1 MANLQQTYS
10 GDLTSALAGTIA
22 KKVLDAARKEKKGPV
37 AKAQAEMEEP
47 DDSFPVKDIKTR
59 ELAGKIL
66 GSTVE
71 QKLNVVEFSVKQLKN
86 EVSALNS
93 NLVQSHQLIYDQ
105 NLMLGAK
112 FDQLLDHF
120 TANRELQEEI
130 SEDNKVKRKE
140 LELEKSNDLSD
151 TLKLSDN
158 KSESSSGGGGN
169 ITNRVLSKILGRLTR
184 GKFKGVKSRLKPIKS
199 LLRPKAA
206 AKVAL
211 KKYATK
217 GASKF
222 GLNLGVKG
230 LSKGGAKIAAKKLP
244 FGIGLAI
251 SSVFA
256 AQRLFQNPPDP
267 AGAALELASG
277 AAAFVPGIGT
287 AGSLAIDAGLAARDM
302 STPQY
307 ERGTGFAKSGYSMLH
322 GMEALVTKKDSSN
335 FSDTMML
342 NQDNQI
348 SYFAS
353 SVQSLAN
360 RTGTGREISSIIK
373 KSGLDYKFTNIPFAS
388 DVGNI
393 QQAATVKQP
402 TEALLK
408 DLNRRD
414 KNIVKAVNNT
424 SDPDDPTDPNDTTT
438 TTTPTNTPLGP
449 RAGYNSNGPL
459 SYPKQNK
466 RSVTFFGGQGADAS
480 GEHGVDF
487 SFNDYESNYAVFA
500 GEVTGAGKVPGSP
513 GYGNAVQI
521 RSVNPL
527 NPNDT
532 FEALYAHFPDN
543 GMAVRVGDKVR
554 VGDYLGKVGWNGVKG
569 PGGGAAMQGN
579 GAGNMSGPHTSLDFY
594 SSNGGG
600 WHPDASALTNAV
612 IQMEGKVP
620 TGYVPPIK
628 QSAKVLPSSKHQGPV
643 INGGGIG
650 GDDGLTKGPK
660 MSAADYYSLLAISS
674 LEDDDPQGRADVA
687 QALYNRL
694 EGHKAGSNYFQKDN
708 SLKSHIVAKQQF
720 EPTFYNKSDWHK
732 IVNMETAITA
742 IIMSKKGRERNW
754 TRDYAMK
761 ALMETEKSLLNPEL
775 QMKAAEHVKG
785 RTYFL
790 GTSEQ
795 DNMQSGDVLR
805 NPTDNFFSMWYD
817 ENNLYGQGGV
827 PSAASI
833 PSRMRTES
841 MIPPDGILADKISEP
856 AGPKGLIESLTDTD
870 GLSGIYM
877 NPINKIFGDQS
888 KLNEIERIS
897 SRMEDMED
905 GIPVQTV
912 VVTNTIIKNQNNT
925 RISSNTSKINPV
937 KSYQLAVLGA

>member
-47 DDSFPVKDIKTR
+47 DDSFPVKDTKTR

-151 TLKLSDN
+151 TLKLSDGKN
-158 KSESSSGGGGN
+158 ESSSGGGGN

-199 LLRPKAA
+199 LLRPKTA
-206 AKVAL
+206 AKSAL
-211 KKYATK
+211 KKYAAK

-277 AAAFVPGIGT
+277 AAAFVPGVGT

-373 KSGLDYKFTNIPFAS
+373 KSGLDYKFVNIPFAS

-393 QQAATVKQP
+393 QQAAAVKQP
-402 TEALLK
+402 TEALLNV
-408 DLNRRD
+408 LNRRD
-414 KNIVKAVNNT
+414 RNIVKMVNNT
-424 SDPDDPTDPNDTTT
+424 SEPDSDDPIDTNNPDNPDRPV
-438 TTTPTNTPLGP
+438 TP
-449 RAGYNSNGPL
+449 
-459 SYPKQNK
+459 
-466 RSVTFFGGQGADAS
+466 RSSSPPTGKTAITFSPDQGIDAS
-480 GEHGVDF
+480 GEPGLDF
-487 SFNDYESNYAVFA
+487 SFADRKNNYAVYD
-500 GEVTGAGKVPGSP
+500 GVVVETGPLYGA
-513 GYGNAVQI
+513 GYGNVVVI
-521 RSVNPL
+521 RSTDANGREF
-527 NPNDT
+527 D
-532 FEALYAHFPDN
+532 ALYAHFPD
-543 GMAVRVGDKVR
+543 GGIKVSP
-554 VGDYLGKVGWNGVKG
+554 GQKISKNDYLGPSGFAGKRG
-569 PGGGAAMQGN
+569 PGDSPAMQGN
-579 GAGNMSGPHTSLDFY
+579 GAGRMSGYHTSLDFFEPNTKPGEVTAPFAGRGELIQELLDGGGGG
-594 SSNGGG
+594 NGGG
-600 WHPDASALTNAV
+600 
-612 IQMEGKVP
+612 
-620 TGYVPPIK
+620 TG
-628 QSAKVLPSSKHQGPV
+628 GP
-643 INGGGIG
+643 
-650 GDDGLTKGPK
+650 GLTEGPK
-660 MSAADYYSLLAISS
+660 MNTADYYSLLAISA

-742 IIMSKKGRERNW
+742 LIMSKKGRERNW

-761 ALMETEKSLLNPEL
+761 VLMETEKSLLNPEL

-856 AGPKGLIESLTDTD
+856 AGPKGLIESLTDEEGFS
-870 GLSGIYM
+870 GLYM
-877 NPINKIFGDQS
+877 KPINFLNPFDNQS
-888 KLNEIERIS
+888 KLNEIEKIS
-897 SRMEDMED
+897 SSMEDMED

-925 RISSNTSKINPV
+925 RISSNTSKVNPV

>member
-47 DDSFPVKDIKTR
+47 DDSFPVKDTKTR

-151 TLKLSDN
+151 TLKLSDGKN
-158 KSESSSGGGGN
+158 ESSSGGGGN

-199 LLRPKAA
+199 LLRPKTA
-206 AKVAL
+206 AKSAL
-211 KKYATK
+211 KKYAAK

-277 AAAFVPGIGT
+277 AAAFVPGVGT

-373 KSGLDYKFTNIPFAS
+373 KSGLDYKFVNIPFAS

-393 QQAATVKQP
+393 QQAAAVKQP
-402 TEALLK
+402 TEALLNV
-408 DLNRRD
+408 LNRRD
-414 KNIVKAVNNT
+414 RNIVKMVNNT
-424 SDPDDPTDPNDTTT
+424 SEPDSDDPIDTNNPDNPDRPV
-438 TTTPTNTPLGP
+438 TP
-449 RAGYNSNGPL
+449 
-459 SYPKQNK
+459 
-466 RSVTFFGGQGADAS
+466 RSSSPPTGKTAITFSPDQGIDAS
-480 GEHGVDF
+480 GEPGLDF
-487 SFNDYESNYAVFA
+487 SFADRKNNYAVYD
-500 GEVTGAGKVPGSP
+500 GVVVETGPLYGA
-513 GYGNAVQI
+513 GYGNVVVI
-521 RSVNPL
+521 RSTDANGREF
-527 NPNDT
+527 D
-532 FEALYAHFPDN
+532 ALYAHFPD
-543 GMAVRVGDKVR
+543 GGIKVSP
-554 VGDYLGKVGWNGVKG
+554 GQKISKNDYLGPSGFAGKRG
-569 PGGGAAMQGN
+569 PGDSPAMQGN
-579 GAGNMSGPHTSLDFY
+579 GAGRMSGYHTSLDFFEPNTKPGEVTAPFAGRGELIQELLDGGGGG
-594 SSNGGG
+594 NGGG
-600 WHPDASALTNAV
+600 
-612 IQMEGKVP
+612 
-620 TGYVPPIK
+620 TG
-628 QSAKVLPSSKHQGPV
+628 GP
-643 INGGGIG
+643 
-650 GDDGLTKGPK
+650 GLTEGPK
-660 MSAADYYSLLAISS
+660 MNTADYYSLLAISA

-742 IIMSKKGRERNW
+742 LIMSKKGRERNW

-761 ALMETEKSLLNPEL
+761 VLMETEKSLLNPEL

-817 ENNLYGQGGV
+817 ENNPYGQGGV

-856 AGPKGLIESLTDTD
+856 AGPKGLIESLTDEEGFS
-870 GLSGIYM
+870 GLYM
-877 NPINKIFGDQS
+877 KPINFLNPFDNQS
-888 KLNEIERIS
+888 KLNEIEKIS
-897 SRMEDMED
+897 SSMEDMED

-925 RISSNTSKINPV
+925 RISSNTSKVNPV

>member
-151 TLKLSDN
+151 TLKLSDE
-158 KSESSSGGGGN
+158 KKESSSGGGGN

-199 LLRPKAA
+199 LLKPKTA
-206 AKVAL
+206 AKSAL
-211 KKYATK
+211 KKYAAK

-222 GLNLGVKG
+222 GLKLGVKG
-230 LSKGGAKIAAKKLP
+230 LSKGGAKVAAKKLP

-251 SSVFA
+251 SSIFA

-373 KSGLDYKFTNIPFAS
+373 KSGLDYKFVNIPFAS

-393 QQAATVKQP
+393 QQAAAIKQP
-402 TEALLK
+402 TEALLNV
-408 DLNRRD
+408 LNRRD

-424 SDPDDPTDPNDTTT
+424 SEPDSDDPIDTDNPDNPDRPV
-438 TTTPTNTPLGP
+438 TPRNP
-449 RAGYNSNGPL
+449 RSSSPPTGKTAI
-459 SYPKQNK
+459 
-466 RSVTFFGGQGADAS
+466 TFSPDQGIDAS
-480 GEHGVDF
+480 GEPGLDF
-487 SFNDYESNYAVFA
+487 SFADRKNNYAVYD
-500 GEVTGAGKVPGSP
+500 GVVVETGPLYGA
-513 GYGNAVQI
+513 GYGNVVVI
-521 RSVNPL
+521 RSTDANGREF
-527 NPNDT
+527 D
-532 FEALYAHFPDN
+532 ALYAHFPD
-543 GMAVRVGDKVR
+543 GGIKVSP
-554 VGDYLGKVGWNGVKG
+554 GQKISKNDYLGPSGFAGKRG
-569 PGGGAAMQGN
+569 PGDSPAMQGN
-579 GAGNMSGPHTSLDFY
+579 GAGRMSGYHTSLDFFEPNTKPGEVTAPFAGRGELIQELLDGGGGG
-594 SSNGGG
+594 NGGG
-600 WHPDASALTNAV
+600 
-612 IQMEGKVP
+612 
-620 TGYVPPIK
+620 TG
-628 QSAKVLPSSKHQGPV
+628 GP
-643 INGGGIG
+643 
-650 GDDGLTKGPK
+650 GLTEGPK
-660 MSAADYYSLLAISS
+660 MNTADYYSLLAISA

-742 IIMSKKGRERNW
+742 LIMSKKGRERNW

-795 DNMQSGDVLR
+795 VNMQSGDVLR

-856 AGPKGLIESLTDTD
+856 AGPKGLVESLTDTE

>member
-151 TLKLSDN
+151 TLKLSDE
-158 KSESSSGGGGN
+158 KKESSSGGGGN

-199 LLRPKAA
+199 LLKPKTA
-206 AKVAL
+206 AKSAL
-211 KKYATK
+211 KKYAAK

-222 GLNLGVKG
+222 GLKLGVKG
-230 LSKGGAKIAAKKLP
+230 LSKGGAKVAAKKLP

-251 SSVFA
+251 SSIFA

-373 KSGLDYKFTNIPFAS
+373 KSGLDYKFVNIPFAS

-393 QQAATVKQP
+393 QQAAAIKQP
-402 TEALLK
+402 TEALLNV
-408 DLNRRD
+408 LNRRD

-424 SDPDDPTDPNDTTT
+424 SEPDSDDPIDTDNPDNPDRPV
-438 TTTPTNTPLGP
+438 TPRNP
-449 RAGYNSNGPL
+449 RSSSPPTGKTAI
-459 SYPKQNK
+459 
-466 RSVTFFGGQGADAS
+466 TFSPDQGIDAS
-480 GEHGVDF
+480 GEPGLDF
-487 SFNDYESNYAVFA
+487 SFADRKNNYAVYD
-500 GEVTGAGKVPGSP
+500 GVVVETGPLYGA
-513 GYGNAVQI
+513 GYGNVVVI
-521 RSVNPL
+521 RSTDANGREF
-527 NPNDT
+527 D
-532 FEALYAHFPDN
+532 ALYAHFPD
-543 GMAVRVGDKVR
+543 GGIKVSP
-554 VGDYLGKVGWNGVKG
+554 GQKISKNDYLGPSGFAGKRG
-569 PGGGAAMQGN
+569 PGDSPAMQGN
-579 GAGNMSGPHTSLDFY
+579 GAGRMSGYHTSLDFFEPNTKPGEVTAPFAGRGELIQELLDGGGGG
-594 SSNGGG
+594 NGGG
-600 WHPDASALTNAV
+600 
-612 IQMEGKVP
+612 
-620 TGYVPPIK
+620 TG
-628 QSAKVLPSSKHQGPV
+628 GP
-643 INGGGIG
+643 
-650 GDDGLTKGPK
+650 GLTEGPK
-660 MSAADYYSLLAISS
+660 MNTADYYSLLAISA

-742 IIMSKKGRERNW
+742 LIMSKKGRERNW

-761 ALMETEKSLLNPEL
+761 VLMETEKSLLNPEL

-856 AGPKGLIESLTDTD
+856 AGPKGLVESLTDTE

>member
-151 TLKLSDN
+151 TLKLSDE
-158 KSESSSGGGGN
+158 KKESSSGGGN

-199 LLRPKAA
+199 LLKPKTA
-206 AKVAL
+206 AKSAL
-211 KKYATK
+211 KKYAAK

-222 GLNLGVKG
+222 GLKLGVKG
-230 LSKGGAKIAAKKLP
+230 LSKGGAKVAAKKLP

-251 SSVFA
+251 SSIFA

-373 KSGLDYKFTNIPFAS
+373 KSGLDYKFVNIPFAS

-393 QQAATVKQP
+393 QQASAVKQP
-402 TEALLK
+402 TEALLNV
-408 DLNRRD
+408 LNRRD
-414 KNIVKAVNNT
+414 RNIVKMVNNT
-424 SDPDDPTDPNDTTT
+424 SEPDSDDPIDTDNPDNPDRPV
-438 TTTPTNTPLGP
+438 TPRNP
-449 RAGYNSNGPL
+449 RSSSPPTGKTAI
-459 SYPKQNK
+459 
-466 RSVTFFGGQGADAS
+466 TFSPDQGIDAS
-480 GEHGVDF
+480 GEPGLDF
-487 SFNDYESNYAVFA
+487 SFADRKNNYAVYD
-500 GEVTGAGKVPGSP
+500 GVVVETGPLYGA
-513 GYGNAVQI
+513 GYGNVVVI
-521 RSVNPL
+521 RSTDANGREF
-527 NPNDT
+527 D
-532 FEALYAHFPDN
+532 ALYAHFPD
-543 GMAVRVGDKVR
+543 GGIKVSP
-554 VGDYLGKVGWNGVKG
+554 GQKISKNDYLGPSGFAGKRG
-569 PGGGAAMQGN
+569 PGDSPAMQGN
-579 GAGNMSGPHTSLDFY
+579 GAGRMSGYHTSLDFFEPNTKPGEVTAPFAGRGELIQELLDGGGGG
-594 SSNGGG
+594 NGGG
-600 WHPDASALTNAV
+600 
-612 IQMEGKVP
+612 
-620 TGYVPPIK
+620 TG
-628 QSAKVLPSSKHQGPV
+628 GP
-643 INGGGIG
+643 
-650 GDDGLTKGPK
+650 GLTEGPK
-660 MSAADYYSLLAISS
+660 MNTADYYSLLAISA

-742 IIMSKKGRERNW
+742 LIMSKKGRERNW

-795 DNMQSGDVLR
+795 VNMQSGDVLR

-856 AGPKGLIESLTDTD
+856 AGPKGLVESLTDTE

>member
-47 DDSFPVKDIKTR
+47 DDSFPVKDTKTR

-151 TLKLSDN
+151 TLKLSDGKN
-158 KSESSSGGGGN
+158 ESSSGGGGN

-199 LLRPKAA
+199 LLRPKTA
-206 AKVAL
+206 AKSAL
-211 KKYATK
+211 KKYAAK

-277 AAAFVPGIGT
+277 AAAFVPGVGT

-373 KSGLDYKFTNIPFAS
+373 KSGLDYKFVNIPFAS

-393 QQAATVKQP
+393 QQAAAVKQP
-402 TEALLK
+402 TEALLNV
-408 DLNRRD
+408 LNRRD
-414 KNIVKAVNNT
+414 RNIVKMVNNT
-424 SDPDDPTDPNDTTT
+424 SEPDSDDPIDTDNPDNPDRPV
-438 TTTPTNTPLGP
+438 TP
-449 RAGYNSNGPL
+449 
-459 SYPKQNK
+459 
-466 RSVTFFGGQGADAS
+466 RSSSPPTGKTAITFSPDQGIDAS
-480 GEHGVDF
+480 GEPGLDF
-487 SFNDYESNYAVFA
+487 SFADRKNNYAVYD
-500 GEVTGAGKVPGSP
+500 GVVVETGPLYGA
-513 GYGNAVQI
+513 GYGNVVVI
-521 RSVNPL
+521 RSTDANGREF
-527 NPNDT
+527 D
-532 FEALYAHFPDN
+532 ALYAHFPD
-543 GMAVRVGDKVR
+543 GGIKVSP
-554 VGDYLGKVGWNGVKG
+554 GQKISKNDYLGPSGFAGKRG
-569 PGGGAAMQGN
+569 PGDSPAMQGN
-579 GAGNMSGPHTSLDFY
+579 GAGRMSGYHTSLDFFEPNTKPGEVTAPFAGRGELIQELLDGGGGGG
-594 SSNGGG
+594 NGGG
-600 WHPDASALTNAV
+600 
-612 IQMEGKVP
+612 
-620 TGYVPPIK
+620 TG
-628 QSAKVLPSSKHQGPV
+628 GP
-643 INGGGIG
+643 
-650 GDDGLTKGPK
+650 GLTEGPK
-660 MSAADYYSLLAISS
+660 MNTADYYSLLAISA

-742 IIMSKKGRERNW
+742 LIMSKKGRERNW

-761 ALMETEKSLLNPEL
+761 VLMETEKSLLNPEL

-817 ENNLYGQGGV
+817 ENNPYGQGGV

-856 AGPKGLIESLTDTD
+856 AGPKGLIESLTDEEGFS
-870 GLSGIYM
+870 GLYM
-877 NPINKIFGDQS
+877 KPINFLNPFDNQS
-888 KLNEIERIS
+888 KLNEIEKIS
-897 SRMEDMED
+897 SSMEDMED

-925 RISSNTSKINPV
+925 RISSNTSKVNPV

>member
-151 TLKLSDN
+151 TLKLSDE
-158 KSESSSGGGGN
+158 KKESSSGGGN

-199 LLRPKAA
+199 LLKPKTA
-206 AKVAL
+206 AKSAL
-211 KKYATK
+211 KKYAAK

-222 GLNLGVKG
+222 GLKLGVKG
-230 LSKGGAKIAAKKLP
+230 LSKGGAKVAAKKLP

-251 SSVFA
+251 SSIFA

-373 KSGLDYKFTNIPFAS
+373 KSGLDYKFVNIPFAS

-393 QQAATVKQP
+393 QQASAVKQP
-402 TEALLK
+402 TEALLNV
-408 DLNRRD
+408 LNRRD
-414 KNIVKAVNNT
+414 RNIVKMVNNT
-424 SDPDDPTDPNDTTT
+424 SEPDSDDPIDTDNPDNPDRPV
-438 TTTPTNTPLGP
+438 TPRNP
-449 RAGYNSNGPL
+449 RSSSPPTGKTAI
-459 SYPKQNK
+459 
-466 RSVTFFGGQGADAS
+466 TFSPDQGIDAS
-480 GEHGVDF
+480 GEPGLDF
-487 SFNDYESNYAVFA
+487 SFADRKNNYAVYD
-500 GEVTGAGKVPGSP
+500 GVVVETGPLYGA
-513 GYGNAVQI
+513 GYGNVVVI
-521 RSVNPL
+521 RSTDANGREF
-527 NPNDT
+527 D
-532 FEALYAHFPDN
+532 ALYAHFPD
-543 GMAVRVGDKVR
+543 GGIKVSP
-554 VGDYLGKVGWNGVKG
+554 GQKISKNDYLGPSGFAGKRG
-569 PGGGAAMQGN
+569 PGDSPAMQGN
-579 GAGNMSGPHTSLDFY
+579 GAGRMSGYHTSLDFFEPNTKPGEVTAPFAGRGELIQELLDGGGG
-594 SSNGGG
+594 NGGG
-600 WHPDASALTNAV
+600 
-612 IQMEGKVP
+612 
-620 TGYVPPIK
+620 TG
-628 QSAKVLPSSKHQGPV
+628 GP
-643 INGGGIG
+643 
-650 GDDGLTKGPK
+650 GLTEGPK
-660 MSAADYYSLLAISS
+660 MNTADYYSLLAISA

-742 IIMSKKGRERNW
+742 LIMSKKGRERNW

-761 ALMETEKSLLNPEL
+761 VLMETEKSLLNPEL

-795 DNMQSGDVLR
+795 VNMQSGDVLR

-856 AGPKGLIESLTDTD
+856 AGPKGLVESLTDTE

>member
-151 TLKLSDN
+151 TLKLSDGKN
-158 KSESSSGGGGN
+158 ESSSGGGGN
-169 ITNRVLSKILGRLTR
+169 ITNRVLSKILGRLTG

-199 LLRPKAA
+199 LLKPKTA
-206 AKVAL
+206 AKSAL
-211 KKYATK
+211 KKYAAK

-230 LSKGGAKIAAKKLP
+230 LSKGGAKVAAKKLP

-251 SSVFA
+251 SSIFA

-373 KSGLDYKFTNIPFAS
+373 KSGLDYKFVNIPFAS

-393 QQAATVKQP
+393 QQAAAVKQP
-402 TEALLK
+402 TEALLNV
-408 DLNRRD
+408 LNRRD
-414 KNIVKAVNNT
+414 RNIVKMVNNT
-424 SDPDDPTDPNDTTT
+424 SDSDSDNTQDTDDTTT
-438 TTTPTNTPLGP
+438 TTNNPAVPLGI
-449 RAGYNSNGPL
+449 NSEYDPNGPM
-459 SYPKQNK
+459 SYPKLPKQA
-466 RSVTFFGGQGADAS
+466 VTFFGGQGRDAS
-480 GEHGVDF
+480 GEKGVDF
-487 SFNDYESNYAVFA
+487 SSNDYKNNYATFA
-500 GEVTGAGKVPGSP
+500 GEVIAIGPVSGSP
-513 GYGNAVQI
+513 AYGNSVQI
-521 RSVNPL
+521 RSVNPFDA
-527 NPNDT
+527 NDT
-532 FEALYAHFPDN
+532 FDSLYAHFPN
-543 GMAVRVGDKVR
+543 GGIAVKVGDNVKI
-554 VGDYLGKVGWNGVKG
+554 GDYLGKVGYAEV
-569 PGGGAAMQGN
+569 GGGKAAMQGN
-579 GAGNMSGPHTSLDFY
+579 GAGNMSGWHTSLDFY

-600 WHPDASALTNAV
+600 WHPDADKLSNLV
-612 IQMEGKVP
+612 IEMEGDAP
-620 TGYVPPIK
+620 TGYVPP
-628 QSAKVLPSSKHQGPV
+628 PDGG
-643 INGGGIG
+643 GGGIG
-650 GDDGLTKGPK
+650 GDDGLTEGPK
-660 MSAADYYSLLAISS
+660 MSTADYYSLLAISA

-742 IIMSKKGRERNW
+742 LIMSKKGRERNW
-754 TRDYAMK
+754 TRDYAIK
-761 ALMETEKSLLNPEL
+761 TLMETEKSLLNPEL

-856 AGPKGLIESLTDTD
+856 AGPKGLIESLTDEEGFS
-870 GLSGIYM
+870 GLYM
-877 NPINKIFGDQS
+877 KPINFLNPFDNQS
-888 KLNEIERIS
+888 KLNEIEKIS
-897 SRMEDMED
+897 SSMEDMED

-925 RISSNTSKINPV
+925 RISSNTSKVNPV

>member
-1 MANLQQTYS
+1 M
-10 GDLTSALAGTIA
+10 
-22 KKVLDAARKEKKGPV
+22 
-37 AKAQAEMEEP
+37 
-47 DDSFPVKDIKTR
+47 
-59 ELAGKIL
+59 
-66 GSTVE
+66 
-71 QKLNVVEFSVKQLKN
+71 
-86 EVSALNS
+86 
-93 NLVQSHQLIYDQ
+93 
-105 NLMLGAK
+105 
-112 FDQLLDHF
+112 
-120 TANRELQEEI
+120 
-130 SEDNKVKRKE
+130 
-140 LELEKSNDLSD
+140 
-151 TLKLSDN
+151 
-158 KSESSSGGGGN
+158 
-169 ITNRVLSKILGRLTR
+169 
-184 GKFKGVKSRLKPIKS
+184 
-199 LLRPKAA
+199 
-206 AKVAL
+206 
-211 KKYATK
+211 
-217 GASKF
+217 
-222 GLNLGVKG
+222 NLGVKG

-373 KSGLDYKFTNIPFAS
+373 KSGLDYKFVNIPFAS

-393 QQAATVKQP
+393 QQAAAVKQP
-402 TEALLK
+402 TEALLNV
-408 DLNRRD
+408 LNRRD
-414 KNIVKAVNNT
+414 RNIVKMVNNT
-424 SDPDDPTDPNDTTT
+424 SDPTKDSNTTT
-438 TTTPTNTPLGP
+438 TTDPTDTDDEDKTVTKSPISTPTGNT
-449 RAGYNSNGPL
+449 AI
-459 SYPKQNK
+459 
-466 RSVTFFGGQGADAS
+466 TFSKEQGIDAS
-480 GEHGVDF
+480 GEPGLDF
-487 SFNDYESNYAVFA
+487 SFGDYKSNYSLFDGVVV
-500 GEVTGAGKVPGSP
+500 ETGKLYGN
-513 GYGNAVQI
+513 GYGNVVTV
-521 RSVNPL
+521 RSKDPST
-527 NPNDT
+527 DRE
-532 FEALYAHFPDN
+532 FDAMYAHFED
-543 GMAVRVGDKVR
+543 GTIAVKAGDKIKANQ
-554 VGDYLGKVGWNGVKG
+554 YLGPVGWDTTNNR
-569 PGGGAAMQGN
+569 PAP
-579 GAGNMSGPHTSLDFY
+579 GAGNMTGPHTSLDFFEPNTKPGEITNPY
-594 SSNGGG
+594 GDRGHIIESLLKGG
-600 WHPDASALTNAV
+600 
-612 IQMEGKVP
+612 VP
-620 TGYVPPIK
+620 TKKGGK
-628 QSAKVLPSSKHQGPV
+628 
-643 INGGGIG
+643 GGIG
-650 GDDGLTKGPK
+650 GPGLTEGPK
-660 MSAADYYSLLAISS
+660 MSTADYYSLLSISA

-742 IIMSKKGRERNW
+742 LIMSEKGRKRNW
-754 TRDYAMK
+754 TRDYALK
-761 ALMETEKSLLNPEL
+761 ALMETEKSLLNPKL

-856 AGPKGLIESLTDTD
+856 AGPKGLIESLTDTE

-877 NPINKIFGDQS
+877 NPINKIFGNQS

-897 SRMEDMED
+897 SSMEDMED

-925 RISSNTSKINPV
+925 RISSNTSKVNPV

>member
-37 AKAQAEMEEP
+37 AKAQDEMEEP
-47 DDSFPVKDIKTR
+47 DDSFPVKDTKTR

-151 TLKLSDN
+151 TLKLSDGKN
-158 KSESSSGGGGN
+158 ESSSGGGGN

-199 LLRPKAA
+199 LLKPKTA
-206 AKVAL
+206 AKSAL
-211 KKYATK
+211 KKYAAK

-230 LSKGGAKIAAKKLP
+230 LSKGLSKGGAKVAAKKLP

-373 KSGLDYKFTNIPFAS
+373 KSGLDYKFVNIPFAS

-393 QQAATVKQP
+393 QQAAAIKQP
-402 TEALLK
+402 TEALLNV
-408 DLNRRD
+408 LNRRD

-424 SDPDDPTDPNDTTT
+424 SEPDSDDPIDTDNQDNPDDEDKTVTKSPIS
-438 TTTPTNTPLGP
+438 TPTGNT
-449 RAGYNSNGPL
+449 AI
-459 SYPKQNK
+459 
-466 RSVTFFGGQGADAS
+466 TFSKEQGIDAS
-480 GEHGVDF
+480 GEPGLDF
-487 SFNDYESNYAVFA
+487 SFGDYKSNYSLFDGVVV
-500 GEVTGAGKVPGSP
+500 ETGKLYGN
-513 GYGNAVQI
+513 GYGNVVTV
-521 RSVNPL
+521 RSKDPSNGREF
-527 NPNDT
+527 D
-532 FEALYAHFPDN
+532 AMYAHFED
-543 GMAVRVGDKVR
+543 GTIAVKAGDKIKANQ
-554 VGDYLGKVGWNGVKG
+554 YLGPVGWDTTNNR
-569 PGGGAAMQGN
+569 PAP
-579 GAGNMSGPHTSLDFY
+579 GAGNMTGPHTSLDFFEPNTKPGEVTNPY
-594 SSNGGG
+594 GDRGHIIESLLQGGVPTKEGGG
-600 WHPDASALTNAV
+600 
-612 IQMEGKVP
+612 GG
-620 TGYVPPIK
+620 TG
-628 QSAKVLPSSKHQGPV
+628 GP
-643 INGGGIG
+643 
-650 GDDGLTKGPK
+650 GLTEGPK
-660 MSAADYYSLLAISS
+660 MNTADYYSLLAISA

-742 IIMSKKGRERNW
+742 LIMSKKGRERNW

-856 AGPKGLIESLTDTD
+856 AGPKGLIESLTDEEGFS
-870 GLSGIYM
+870 GLYM
-877 NPINKIFGDQS
+877 KPINFLNPFDNQS
-888 KLNEIERIS
+888 KLNEIEKIS
-897 SRMEDMED
+897 SSMEDMED

-925 RISSNTSKINPV
+925 RISSNTSKVNPV

>member
-151 TLKLSDN
+151 TLKLSDE
-158 KSESSSGGGGN
+158 KKESSSGGGN

-199 LLRPKAA
+199 LLKPKTA
-206 AKVAL
+206 AKSAL
-211 KKYATK
+211 KKYAAK

-222 GLNLGVKG
+222 GLKLGVKG
-230 LSKGGAKIAAKKLP
+230 LSKGGAKVAAKKLP

-373 KSGLDYKFTNIPFAS
+373 KSGLDYKFVNIPFAS

-393 QQAATVKQP
+393 QQASAVKQP
-402 TEALLK
+402 TEALLNV
-408 DLNRRD
+408 LNRRD
-414 KNIVKAVNNT
+414 RNIVKMVNNT
-424 SDPDDPTDPNDTTT
+424 SEPDSDDPIDTDNPDNPDRPV
-438 TTTPTNTPLGP
+438 TPRNP
-449 RAGYNSNGPL
+449 RSSSPPTGKTAI
-459 SYPKQNK
+459 
-466 RSVTFFGGQGADAS
+466 TFSPDQGIDAS
-480 GEHGVDF
+480 GEPGLDF
-487 SFNDYESNYAVFA
+487 SFADRKNNYAVYD
-500 GEVTGAGKVPGSP
+500 GVVVETGPLYGA
-513 GYGNAVQI
+513 GYGNVVVI
-521 RSVNPL
+521 RSTDANGREF
-527 NPNDT
+527 D
-532 FEALYAHFPDN
+532 ALYAHFPD
-543 GMAVRVGDKVR
+543 GGIKVSP
-554 VGDYLGKVGWNGVKG
+554 GQKISKNDYLGPSGFAGKRG
-569 PGGGAAMQGN
+569 PGDSPAMQGN
-579 GAGNMSGPHTSLDFY
+579 GAGRMSGYHTSLDFFEPNTKPGEVTAPFAGRGELIQELLDGGGGG
-594 SSNGGG
+594 NGGG
-600 WHPDASALTNAV
+600 
-612 IQMEGKVP
+612 
-620 TGYVPPIK
+620 TG
-628 QSAKVLPSSKHQGPV
+628 GP
-643 INGGGIG
+643 
-650 GDDGLTKGPK
+650 GLTEGPK
-660 MSAADYYSLLAISS
+660 MNTADYYSLLAISA

-742 IIMSKKGRERNW
+742 LIMSKKGRERNW

-795 DNMQSGDVLR
+795 VNMQSGDVLR

-856 AGPKGLIESLTDTD
+856 AGPKGLVESLTDTE

-925 RISSNTSKINPV
+925 RISSNTSKVNPV

>member
-158 KSESSSGGGGN
+158 KNESSSGGGGN
-169 ITNRVLSKILGRLTR
+169 ITNRVLSKILGRLSR
-184 GKFKGVKSRLKPIKS
+184 GKFKGIKSRLKPLKS
-199 LLRPKAA
+199 ILKPKAA

-211 KKYATK
+211 KKYAAK

-307 ERGTGFAKSGYSMLH
+307 ERGTGFAKKGYSVLH

-402 TEALLK
+402 TEALLN

-424 SDPDDPTDPNDTTT
+424 SDPDDPTNPNDPTNTNTPTTT
-438 TTTPTNTPLGP
+438 NTPTNTPLGP
-449 RAGYNSNGPL
+449 RAGYSSNGPL

-466 RSVTFFGGQGADAS
+466 RSVTFFKGQGADAS

-487 SFNDYESNYAVFA
+487 SFNDYNNNYAIFA
-500 GEVTGAGKVPGSP
+500 GEVISAGKVPGYP
-513 GYGNAVQI
+513 GYGNAVQV
-521 RSVNPL
+521 RSINPL

-532 FEALYAHFPDN
+532 FESLYAHFPDN
-543 GMAVRVGDKVR
+543 GMAVRVGDKVK
-554 VGDYLGKVGWNGVKG
+554 VGDYLGKVGWNGVRG
-569 PGGGAAMQGN
+569 PGGDAAMQGN

-600 WHPDASALTNAV
+600 WHPDASALTNLV

-620 TGYVPPIK
+620 TGYTPPIK
-628 QSAKVLPSSKHQGPV
+628 QSASVLPSSNHQGPV
-643 INGGGIG
+643 INGGGGIG
-650 GDDGLTKGPK
+650 GSDSYGAGLKYKSPVIGYPNYEKPK
-660 MSAADYYSLLAISS
+660 DIYGQFYARIYKAAKAAG
-674 LEDDDPQGRADVA
+674 DPFPEVVAA
-687 QALYNRL
+687 QAVEESDFGRSTLAVEANNLFGQDAPPDYPSSKKYVYIDPE
-694 EGHKAGSNYFQKDN
+694 EGKH
-708 SLKSHIVAKQQF
+708 
-720 EPTFYNKSDWHK
+720 
-732 IVNMETAITA
+732 TAIKFDSFEESVRYRVRIWKQYYGDAKTPSEA
-742 IIMSKKGRERNW
+742 IANIASAGYNPHAIYPGKIN
-754 TRDYAMK
+754 AV
-761 ALMETEKSLLNPEL
+761 MEEYGIVP
-775 QMKAAEHVKG
+775 G
-785 RTYFL
+785 
-790 GTSEQ
+790 
-795 DNMQSGDVLR
+795 QS
-805 NPTDNFFSMWYD
+805 NPTANDVSPTNQTIF
-817 ENNLYGQGGV
+817 
-827 PSAASI
+827 
-833 PSRMRTES
+833 
-841 MIPPDGILADKISEP
+841 ADKVSGP
-856 AGPKGLIESLTDTD
+856 AGPKGLIKSLTDEEGFS
-870 GLSGIYM
+870 GLYM
-877 NPINKIFGDQS
+877 KPINFLNPFDNQS

-897 SRMEDMED
+897 SSMEDMED

-925 RISSNTSKINPV
+925 RISSNTSKVNPV

>member
-151 TLKLSDN
+151 TLKLSDE
-158 KSESSSGGGGN
+158 KKESSSGGGGN

-199 LLRPKAA
+199 LLKPKTA
-206 AKVAL
+206 AKSAL
-211 KKYATK
+211 KKYAAK

-230 LSKGGAKIAAKKLP
+230 LSKGGAKVAAKKLP

-251 SSVFA
+251 SSIFA

-373 KSGLDYKFTNIPFAS
+373 KSGLDYKFVNIPFAS

-393 QQAATVKQP
+393 QQASAVKQP
-402 TEALLK
+402 TEALLNV
-408 DLNRRD
+408 LNRRD

-424 SDPDDPTDPNDTTT
+424 SEPDSDDPIDTDNPDNPDRPV
-438 TTTPTNTPLGP
+438 TPSNP
-449 RAGYNSNGPL
+449 RSSSPPTGKTAI
-459 SYPKQNK
+459 
-466 RSVTFFGGQGADAS
+466 TFSPDQGIDAS
-480 GEHGVDF
+480 GEPGLDF
-487 SFNDYESNYAVFA
+487 SFADRKNNYAVYD
-500 GEVTGAGKVPGSP
+500 GVVVETGPLYGA
-513 GYGNAVQI
+513 GYGNVVVI
-521 RSVNPL
+521 RSTDANGREF
-527 NPNDT
+527 D
-532 FEALYAHFPDN
+532 ALYAHFPD
-543 GMAVRVGDKVR
+543 GGIKVSP
-554 VGDYLGKVGWNGVKG
+554 GQKISKNDYLGPSGFAGKRG
-569 PGGGAAMQGN
+569 PGDSPAMQGN
-579 GAGNMSGPHTSLDFY
+579 GAGRMSGYHTSLDFFEPNTKPGEVTAPFAGRGELIQELLDGGGGGG
-594 SSNGGG
+594 NGGG
-600 WHPDASALTNAV
+600 
-612 IQMEGKVP
+612 
-620 TGYVPPIK
+620 TG
-628 QSAKVLPSSKHQGPV
+628 GP
-643 INGGGIG
+643 
-650 GDDGLTKGPK
+650 GLTEGPK
-660 MSAADYYSLLAISS
+660 MNTADYYSLLAISA

-742 IIMSKKGRERNW
+742 LIMSKKGRERNW

-856 AGPKGLIESLTDTD
+856 AGPKGLIESLTDEEGFS
-870 GLSGIYM
+870 GLYM
-877 NPINKIFGDQS
+877 KPINFLNPFDNQS
-888 KLNEIERIS
+888 KLNEIEKIS
-897 SRMEDMED
+897 SSMEDMED

-925 RISSNTSKINPV
+925 RISSNTSKVNPV

>member
-151 TLKLSDN
+151 TLKLSDE
-158 KSESSSGGGGN
+158 KKESSSGGGN

-199 LLRPKAA
+199 LLKPKTA
-206 AKVAL
+206 AKSAL
-211 KKYATK
+211 KKYAAK

-222 GLNLGVKG
+222 GLKLGVKG
-230 LSKGGAKIAAKKLP
+230 LSKGGAKVAAKKLP

-251 SSVFA
+251 SSIFA

-373 KSGLDYKFTNIPFAS
+373 KSGLDYKFVNIPFAS

-393 QQAATVKQP
+393 QQASAVKQP
-402 TEALLK
+402 TEALLNV
-408 DLNRRD
+408 LNRRD
-414 KNIVKAVNNT
+414 RNIVKMVNNT
-424 SDPDDPTDPNDTTT
+424 SEPDSDDPIDTDNPDNPDRPV
-438 TTTPTNTPLGP
+438 TPRNP
-449 RAGYNSNGPL
+449 RSSSPPTGKTAI
-459 SYPKQNK
+459 
-466 RSVTFFGGQGADAS
+466 TFSPDQGIDAS
-480 GEHGVDF
+480 GEPGLDF
-487 SFNDYESNYAVFA
+487 SFADRKNNYAVYD
-500 GEVTGAGKVPGSP
+500 GVVVETGPLYGA
-513 GYGNAVQI
+513 GYGNVVVI
-521 RSVNPL
+521 RSTDANGREF
-527 NPNDT
+527 D
-532 FEALYAHFPDN
+532 ALYAHFPD
-543 GMAVRVGDKVR
+543 GGIKVSP
-554 VGDYLGKVGWNGVKG
+554 GQKISKNDYLGPSGFAGKRG
-569 PGGGAAMQGN
+569 PGDSPAMQGN
-579 GAGNMSGPHTSLDFY
+579 GAGRMSGYHTSLDFFEPNTKPGEVTAPFAGRGELIQELLDGGGGG
-594 SSNGGG
+594 NGGG
-600 WHPDASALTNAV
+600 
-612 IQMEGKVP
+612 
-620 TGYVPPIK
+620 TG
-628 QSAKVLPSSKHQGPV
+628 GP
-643 INGGGIG
+643 
-650 GDDGLTKGPK
+650 GLTEGPK
-660 MSAADYYSLLAISS
+660 MNTADYYSLLAISA

-742 IIMSKKGRERNW
+742 LIMSKKGRERNW

-761 ALMETEKSLLNPEL
+761 VLMETEKSLLNPEL

-795 DNMQSGDVLR
+795 VNMQSGDVLR

-856 AGPKGLIESLTDTD
+856 AGPKGLVESLTDTE

>member
-151 TLKLSDN
+151 TLKLSDE
-158 KSESSSGGGGN
+158 KKESSSGGGGN

-199 LLRPKAA
+199 LLKPKTA
-206 AKVAL
+206 AKSAL
-211 KKYATK
+211 KKYAAK

-222 GLNLGVKG
+222 GLKLGVKG
-230 LSKGGAKIAAKKLP
+230 LSKGGAKVAAKKLP

-251 SSVFA
+251 SSIFA

-373 KSGLDYKFTNIPFAS
+373 KSGLDYKFVNIPFAS

-393 QQAATVKQP
+393 QQASAVKQP
-402 TEALLK
+402 TEALLNV
-408 DLNRRD
+408 LNRRD
-414 KNIVKAVNNT
+414 RNIVKMVNNT
-424 SDPDDPTDPNDTTT
+424 SEPDSDDPIDTDNPDNPDRPV
-438 TTTPTNTPLGP
+438 TPRNP
-449 RAGYNSNGPL
+449 RSSSPPTGKTAI
-459 SYPKQNK
+459 
-466 RSVTFFGGQGADAS
+466 TFSPDQGIDAS
-480 GEHGVDF
+480 GEPGLDF
-487 SFNDYESNYAVFA
+487 SFADRKNNYAVYD
-500 GEVTGAGKVPGSP
+500 GVVVETGPLYGA
-513 GYGNAVQI
+513 GYGNVVVI
-521 RSVNPL
+521 RSTDANGREF
-527 NPNDT
+527 D
-532 FEALYAHFPDN
+532 ALYAHFPD
-543 GMAVRVGDKVR
+543 GGIKVSP
-554 VGDYLGKVGWNGVKG
+554 GQKISKNDYLGPSGFAGKRG
-569 PGGGAAMQGN
+569 PGDSPAMQGN
-579 GAGNMSGPHTSLDFY
+579 GAGRMSGYHTSLDFFEPNTKPGEVTAPFAGRGELIQELLDGGGGG
-594 SSNGGG
+594 NGGG
-600 WHPDASALTNAV
+600 
-612 IQMEGKVP
+612 
-620 TGYVPPIK
+620 TG
-628 QSAKVLPSSKHQGPV
+628 GP
-643 INGGGIG
+643 
-650 GDDGLTKGPK
+650 GLTEGPK
-660 MSAADYYSLLAISS
+660 MNTADYYSLLAISA

-742 IIMSKKGRERNW
+742 LIMSKKGRERNW

-761 ALMETEKSLLNPEL
+761 VLMETEKSLLNPEL

-795 DNMQSGDVLR
+795 DNMQSGDVIR

-856 AGPKGLIESLTDTD
+856 AGPKGLVESLTDTE

>member
-151 TLKLSDN
+151 TLKLSDE
-158 KSESSSGGGGN
+158 KKESSSGGGN

-199 LLRPKAA
+199 LLKPKTA
-206 AKVAL
+206 AKSAL
-211 KKYATK
+211 KKYAAK

-222 GLNLGVKG
+222 GLKLGVKG
-230 LSKGGAKIAAKKLP
+230 LSKGGAKVAAKKLP

-251 SSVFA
+251 SSIFA

-373 KSGLDYKFTNIPFAS
+373 KSGLDYKFVNIPFAS

-393 QQAATVKQP
+393 QQAAAIKQP
-402 TEALLK
+402 TEALLNV
-408 DLNRRD
+408 LNRRD

-424 SDPDDPTDPNDTTT
+424 SEPDSDDPIDTDNPDNPDRPV
-438 TTTPTNTPLGP
+438 TPRNP
-449 RAGYNSNGPL
+449 RSSSPPTGKTAI
-459 SYPKQNK
+459 
-466 RSVTFFGGQGADAS
+466 TFSPDQGIDAS
-480 GEHGVDF
+480 GEPGLDF
-487 SFNDYESNYAVFA
+487 SFADRKNNYAVYD
-500 GEVTGAGKVPGSP
+500 GVVVETGPLYGA
-513 GYGNAVQI
+513 GYGNVVVI
-521 RSVNPL
+521 RSTDANGREF
-527 NPNDT
+527 D
-532 FEALYAHFPDN
+532 ALYAHFPD
-543 GMAVRVGDKVR
+543 GGIKVSP
-554 VGDYLGKVGWNGVKG
+554 GQKISKNDYLGPSGFAGKRG
-569 PGGGAAMQGN
+569 PGDSPAMQGN
-579 GAGNMSGPHTSLDFY
+579 GAGRMSGYHTSLDFFEPNTKPGEVTAPFAGRGELIQELLDGGGG
-594 SSNGGG
+594 NGGG
-600 WHPDASALTNAV
+600 
-612 IQMEGKVP
+612 
-620 TGYVPPIK
+620 TG
-628 QSAKVLPSSKHQGPV
+628 GP
-643 INGGGIG
+643 
-650 GDDGLTKGPK
+650 GLTEGPK
-660 MSAADYYSLLAISS
+660 MNTADYYSLLAISA

-742 IIMSKKGRERNW
+742 LIMSKKGRERNW

-761 ALMETEKSLLNPEL
+761 VLMETEKSLLNPEL

-795 DNMQSGDVLR
+795 VNMQSGDVLR

-856 AGPKGLIESLTDTD
+856 AGPKGLVESLTDTE

>member
-151 TLKLSDN
+151 TLKLSDE
-158 KSESSSGGGGN
+158 KKESSSGGGGN

-199 LLRPKAA
+199 LLKPKTA
-206 AKVAL
+206 AKSAL
-211 KKYATK
+211 KKYAAK

-222 GLNLGVKG
+222 GLKLGVKG
-230 LSKGGAKIAAKKLP
+230 LSKGGAKVAAKKLP

-251 SSVFA
+251 SSIFA

-373 KSGLDYKFTNIPFAS
+373 KSGLDYKFVNIPFAS

-393 QQAATVKQP
+393 QQASAVKQP
-402 TEALLK
+402 TEALLNV
-408 DLNRRD
+408 LNRRD
-414 KNIVKAVNNT
+414 RNIVKMVNNT
-424 SDPDDPTDPNDTTT
+424 SEPDSDDPIDTDNPDNLDRPV
-438 TTTPTNTPLGP
+438 TPSNP
-449 RAGYNSNGPL
+449 RSSSPPTGKTAI
-459 SYPKQNK
+459 
-466 RSVTFFGGQGADAS
+466 TFSPDQGIDAS
-480 GEHGVDF
+480 GEPGLDF
-487 SFNDYESNYAVFA
+487 SFADRKNNYAVYD
-500 GEVTGAGKVPGSP
+500 GVVVETGPLYGA
-513 GYGNAVQI
+513 GYGNVVVI
-521 RSVNPL
+521 RSTDANGREF
-527 NPNDT
+527 D
-532 FEALYAHFPDN
+532 ALYAHFPD
-543 GMAVRVGDKVR
+543 GGIKVSP
-554 VGDYLGKVGWNGVKG
+554 GQKISKNDYLGPSGFAGKRG
-569 PGGGAAMQGN
+569 PGDSPAMQGN
-579 GAGNMSGPHTSLDFY
+579 GAGRMSGYHTSLDFFEPNTKPGEVTAPFAGRGELIQELLDGGGGGG
-594 SSNGGG
+594 NGGG
-600 WHPDASALTNAV
+600 
-612 IQMEGKVP
+612 
-620 TGYVPPIK
+620 TG
-628 QSAKVLPSSKHQGPV
+628 GP
-643 INGGGIG
+643 
-650 GDDGLTKGPK
+650 GLTEGPK
-660 MSAADYYSLLAISS
+660 MNTADYYSLLAISA

-742 IIMSKKGRERNW
+742 LIMSKKGRERNW

-761 ALMETEKSLLNPEL
+761 VLMETEKSLLNPEL

-795 DNMQSGDVLR
+795 VNMQSGDVLR

-856 AGPKGLIESLTDTD
+856 AGPKGLVESLTDTE

>member
-151 TLKLSDN
+151 TLKLSDE
-158 KSESSSGGGGN
+158 KKESSSGGGN

-199 LLRPKAA
+199 LLKPKTA
-206 AKVAL
+206 AKSAL
-211 KKYATK
+211 KKYAAK

-222 GLNLGVKG
+222 GLKLGVKG
-230 LSKGGAKIAAKKLP
+230 LSKGGAKVAAKKLP

-251 SSVFA
+251 SSIFA

-373 KSGLDYKFTNIPFAS
+373 KSGLDYKFVNIPFAS

-393 QQAATVKQP
+393 QQASAVKQP
-402 TEALLK
+402 TEALLNV
-408 DLNRRD
+408 LNRRD
-414 KNIVKAVNNT
+414 RNIVKMVNNT
-424 SDPDDPTDPNDTTT
+424 SEPDSDDPIDTDNPDNPDRPV
-438 TTTPTNTPLGP
+438 TPRNP
-449 RAGYNSNGPL
+449 RSSSPPTGKTAI
-459 SYPKQNK
+459 
-466 RSVTFFGGQGADAS
+466 TFSPDQGIDAS
-480 GEHGVDF
+480 GEPGLDF
-487 SFNDYESNYAVFA
+487 SFADRKNNYAVYD
-500 GEVTGAGKVPGSP
+500 GVVVETGPLYGA
-513 GYGNAVQI
+513 GYGNVVVI
-521 RSVNPL
+521 RSTDANGREF
-527 NPNDT
+527 D
-532 FEALYAHFPDN
+532 ALYAHFPD
-543 GMAVRVGDKVR
+543 GGIKVSP
-554 VGDYLGKVGWNGVKG
+554 GQKISKNDYLGPSGFAGKRG
-569 PGGGAAMQGN
+569 PGDSPAMQGN
-579 GAGNMSGPHTSLDFY
+579 GAGRMSGYHTSLDFFEPNTKPGEVTAPFAGRGELIQELLDGGGGG
-594 SSNGGG
+594 NGGG
-600 WHPDASALTNAV
+600 
-612 IQMEGKVP
+612 
-620 TGYVPPIK
+620 TG
-628 QSAKVLPSSKHQGPV
+628 GP
-643 INGGGIG
+643 
-650 GDDGLTKGPK
+650 GLTEGPK
-660 MSAADYYSLLAISS
+660 MNTADYYSLLAISA

-742 IIMSKKGRERNW
+742 LIMSKKGRERNW

-795 DNMQSGDVLR
+795 DNMQSGDVIR

-856 AGPKGLIESLTDTD
+856 AGPKGLVESLTDTE

>member
-47 DDSFPVKDIKTR
+47 DDSFPVKDTKTR

-151 TLKLSDN
+151 TLKLSDGKN
-158 KSESSSGGGGN
+158 ESSSGGGGN

-199 LLRPKAA
+199 LLRPKTA
-206 AKVAL
+206 AKSAL
-211 KKYATK
+211 KKYAAK

-277 AAAFVPGIGT
+277 AAAFVPGVGT

-373 KSGLDYKFTNIPFAS
+373 KSGLDYKFVNIPFAS

-393 QQAATVKQP
+393 QQAAAVKQP
-402 TEALLK
+402 TEALLNV
-408 DLNRRD
+408 LNRRD
-414 KNIVKAVNNT
+414 RNIVKMVNNT
-424 SDPDDPTDPNDTTT
+424 SEPDSDDPIDTNNPDNPDRPV
-438 TTTPTNTPLGP
+438 TP
-449 RAGYNSNGPL
+449 
-459 SYPKQNK
+459 
-466 RSVTFFGGQGADAS
+466 RSSSPPTGKTAITFSPDQGIDAS
-480 GEHGVDF
+480 GEPGLDF
-487 SFNDYESNYAVFA
+487 SFADRKNNYAVYD
-500 GEVTGAGKVPGSP
+500 GVVVETGPLYGA
-513 GYGNAVQI
+513 GYGNVVVI
-521 RSVNPL
+521 RSTDANGREF
-527 NPNDT
+527 D
-532 FEALYAHFPDN
+532 ALYAHFPD
-543 GMAVRVGDKVR
+543 GGIKVSP
-554 VGDYLGKVGWNGVKG
+554 GQKISKNDYLGPSGFAGKRG
-569 PGGGAAMQGN
+569 PGDSPAMQGN
-579 GAGNMSGPHTSLDFY
+579 GAGRMSGYHTSLDFFEPNTKPGEVTAPFAGRGELIQELLDGGGGG
-594 SSNGGG
+594 NGGG
-600 WHPDASALTNAV
+600 
-612 IQMEGKVP
+612 
-620 TGYVPPIK
+620 TG
-628 QSAKVLPSSKHQGPV
+628 GP
-643 INGGGIG
+643 
-650 GDDGLTKGPK
+650 GLTEGPK
-660 MSAADYYSLLAISS
+660 MNTADYYSLLAISA

-720 EPTFYNKSDWHK
+720 ERTFYNKSDWHK

-742 IIMSKKGRERNW
+742 LVMSKKGRERNW

-761 ALMETEKSLLNPEL
+761 VLMETEKSLLNPEL
-775 QMKAAEHVKG
+775 QIKAAEHVKG

-856 AGPKGLIESLTDTD
+856 AGPKGLIESLTDEEGFS
-870 GLSGIYM
+870 GLYM
-877 NPINKIFGDQS
+877 KPINFLNPFDNQS
-888 KLNEIERIS
+888 KLNEIEKIS
-897 SRMEDMED
+897 SSMEDMED

-925 RISSNTSKINPV
+925 RISSNTSKVNPV

>member
-151 TLKLSDN
+151 TLKLSDE
-158 KSESSSGGGGN
+158 KKESSSGGGN

-199 LLRPKAA
+199 LLKPKTA
-206 AKVAL
+206 AKSAL
-211 KKYATK
+211 KKYAAK

-222 GLNLGVKG
+222 GLKLGVKG
-230 LSKGGAKIAAKKLP
+230 LSKGGAKVAAKKLP

-251 SSVFA
+251 SSIFA

-373 KSGLDYKFTNIPFAS
+373 KSGLDYKFVNIPFAS

-393 QQAATVKQP
+393 QQASAVKQP
-402 TEALLK
+402 TEALLNV
-408 DLNRRD
+408 LNRRD
-414 KNIVKAVNNT
+414 RNIVKMVNNT
-424 SDPDDPTDPNDTTT
+424 SEPDSDDPIDTDNPDNPDRPV
-438 TTTPTNTPLGP
+438 TPRNP
-449 RAGYNSNGPL
+449 RSSSPPTGKTAI
-459 SYPKQNK
+459 
-466 RSVTFFGGQGADAS
+466 TFSPDQGIDAS
-480 GEHGVDF
+480 GEPGLDF
-487 SFNDYESNYAVFA
+487 SFADRKNNYAVYD
-500 GEVTGAGKVPGSP
+500 GVVVETGPLYGA
-513 GYGNAVQI
+513 GYGNVVVI
-521 RSVNPL
+521 RSTDANGREF
-527 NPNDT
+527 D
-532 FEALYAHFPDN
+532 ALYAHFPD
-543 GMAVRVGDKVR
+543 GGIKVSP
-554 VGDYLGKVGWNGVKG
+554 GQKISKNDYLGPSGFAGKRG
-569 PGGGAAMQGN
+569 PGDSPAMQGN
-579 GAGNMSGPHTSLDFY
+579 GAGRMSGYHTSLDFFEPNTKPGEVTAPFAGRGELIQELLDGGGG
-594 SSNGGG
+594 NGGG
-600 WHPDASALTNAV
+600 
-612 IQMEGKVP
+612 
-620 TGYVPPIK
+620 TG
-628 QSAKVLPSSKHQGPV
+628 GP
-643 INGGGIG
+643 
-650 GDDGLTKGPK
+650 GLTEGPK
-660 MSAADYYSLLAISS
+660 MNTADYYSLLAISA

-742 IIMSKKGRERNW
+742 LIMSKKGRERNW

-795 DNMQSGDVLR
+795 VNMQSGDVLR

-856 AGPKGLIESLTDTD
+856 AGPKGLVESLTDTE

-925 RISSNTSKINPV
+925 RISSNTSKVNPV